1 MPDVLVWEDPE
12 LGEVWVTNGSR
23 KVKVDPLVLDGMRM
37 LHEKERKEL
46 ESEID
51 KLKSINQQ
59 LWMLL
64 TCNFF
69 EHVEKWINSQLSS
82 LYKEEE

>member
-1 MPDVLVWEDPE
+1 MSDVLVWEDPV

-23 KVKVDPLVLDGMRM
+23 KVKVDPLVLEGMRM
-37 LHEKERKEL
+37 LHEKEHKEL

-69 EHVEKWINSQLSS
+69 EHVEKWIDSQLSS
-82 LYKEEE
+82 LHKGEE

>member
-1 MPDVLVWEDPE
+1 MSDVLVWEDPE
-12 LGEVWVTNGSR
+12 LDEVWVTDGSR
-23 KVKVDPLVLDGMRM
+23 RVKVDPLVLEGMRM
-37 LHEKERKEL
+37 LHEKEYKEL

-69 EHVEKWINSQLSS
+69 EHVEKWINSQLSG
-82 LYKEEE
+82 LHKEEE